1 MSRRSANTAEAL
13 VDPTVAPAA
22 SPTTLPAAP
31 AANDP
36 GPRRVPTTDGRHS
49 VCDID
54 GSPIDPAD
62 YLPFV
67 RKVASRMARQLP
79 SHVSLDD
86 LVGAG
91 TVGLLDALRRF
102 SPEHDTKF
110 ETFAEFRIKGA
121 ILDELR
127 RYDMMAR
134 NARLATKKIARNV
147 QRLTGRLGRPPTE
160 EEIAESLAMTV
171 RDYRALVQRLGS
183 VRVVSLD
190 ELGPA
195 ANDDRPAR
203 FEPESRLP
211 GPEEWTA
218 DRQMHAKVHA
228 AIDHLPDRQREIVRM
243 YYFEGMTLRQIG
255 EVFGVTESRIC
266 QIVGDAHKKLRR
278 IMHRESSH
286 GQ

>member
-1 MSRRSANTAEAL
+1 VSLPARTRDGATAR
-13 VDPTVAPAA
+13 PAPAPA
-22 SPTTLPAAP
+22 TVTPARVPTGEP
-31 AANDP
+31 AANEATP
-36 GPRRVPTTDGRHS
+36 PRTPDGRRP
-49 VCDID
+49 VCDVD
-54 GSPIDPAD
+54 GTPIDPAA

-67 RKVASRMARQLP
+67 RKVAARMARQLP

-91 TVGLLDALRRF
+91 TVGLLEAMRRF
-102 SPEHDTKF
+102 RPDRDTKF

-147 QRLTGRLGRPPTE
+147 QQLTGRLGRPPTE
-160 EEIAESLAMTV
+160 REVADSLAMSV
-171 RDYRALVQRLGS
+171 SDYRALVQRLGN
-183 VRVVSLD
+183 VRVVSLN

-195 ANDDRPAR
+195 ANDDRPGR

-218 DRQMHAKVHA
+218 DRQMRDRVLA
-228 AIDHLPDRQREIVRM
+228 AVEHLPERQRRIVSM
-243 YYFEGMTLRQIG
+243 YYFEGMTLRKIG
-255 EVFGVTESRIC
+255 EIFGVTESRIC
-266 QIVGDAHKKLRR
+266 QIVGDAHRKLRR
-278 IMHRESSH
+278 IMHREADH

>member
-1 MSRRSANTAEAL
+1 MSARNATAPWEADAPANTRPRPMPAPE
-13 VDPTVAPAA
+13 PTA
-22 SPTTLPAAP
+22 
-31 AANDP
+31 DD
-36 GPRRVPTTDGRHS
+36 GGGRRTRTADGRTT

-54 GSPIDPAD
+54 GTPIDPAG
-62 YLPFV
+62 YRSLV
-67 RKVASRMARQLP
+67 RKVAARMARGLP

-102 SPEHDTKF
+102 SPEHDTRF

-147 QRLTGRLGRPPTE
+147 QQLTGRLGRPPTE
-160 EEIAESLAMTV
+160 EEVADSLAMSV
-171 RDYRALVQRLGS
+171 ADYRALVQRLGS

-190 ELGPA
+190 QLGPA
-195 ANDDRPAR
+195 ANDDRPTR
-203 FEPESRLP
+203 YEPESRGP
-211 GPEEWTA
+211 GPEDWTA
-218 DRQMHAKVHA
+218 RRQLHRRVHE
-228 AIDHLPDRQREIVRM
+228 AIEHLPERQQKIVRM

-255 EVFGVTESRIC
+255 ECFGVTESRIC
-266 QIVGDAHKKLRR
+266 QIVGDAHRKLRR
-278 IMHRESSH
+278 IMHREAPD